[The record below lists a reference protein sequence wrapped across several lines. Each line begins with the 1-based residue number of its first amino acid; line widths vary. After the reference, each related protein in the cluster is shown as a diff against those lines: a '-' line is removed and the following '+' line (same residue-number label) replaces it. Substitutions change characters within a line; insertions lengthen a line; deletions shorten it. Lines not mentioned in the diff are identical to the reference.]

1 MSYDV
6 SFALK
11 EKHSDKL
18 VILPIDVSNI
28 TWNVRE
34 LIKQSSG
41 WEIKNESENGFVK
54 DLIPMLHSGLANLM
68 RNPDKYKQYEATNGW
83 GTIEGVKRF
92 YNDIIKAYDSIGEYD
107 YLYNFKEYLY
117 IYVD

>member
-6 SFALK
+6 HFCIR
-11 EKHSDKL
+11 EKHTDELITIGESA
-18 VILPIDVSNI
+18 NI

-41 WEIKNESENGFVK
+41 WDIKNEASNGLAK
-54 DLIPMLHSGLANLM
+54 DLISMFEKGYKNLVENHHM
-68 RNPDKYKQYEATNGW
+68 YKQYESPNGW

-92 YNDIIKAYDSIGEYD
+92 YRNLIEEWECLIEFDWRYGKVKD
-107 YLYNFKEYLY
+107 YIE

>member
-1 MSYDV
+1 MSYDIH
-6 SFALK
+6 FCIR
-11 EKHSDKL
+11 EKNTNEL
-18 VILPIDVSNI
+18 IVIGESYNI

-41 WEIKNESENGFVK
+41 WDIKNEASNGFAK
-54 DLIPMLHSGLANLM
+54 DLIPMLERGKHELYM
-68 RNPDKYKQYEATNGW
+68 FPEKFKQYESPNGW

-92 YNDIIKAYDSIGEYD
+92 YSKLIEEWETLIEFDWRYGKVKD
-107 YLYNFKEYLY
+107 YIE

>member
-6 SFALK
+6 HFCVR
-11 EKHSDKL
+11 EKHTDELITIGESY
-18 VILPIDVSNI
+18 NI

-41 WEIKNESENGFVK
+41 WDIKNEASNGLAK
-54 DLIPMLHSGLANLM
+54 DLIPMLIKGRSELQINSE
-68 RNPDKYKQYEATNGW
+68 KYKQYESPNGW
-83 GTIEGVKRF
+83 GTAAGTMRF
-92 YNDIIKAYDSIGEYD
+92 YNNLINEWECLTEFDWRYGKVKD
-107 YLYNFKEYLY
+107 YIE